1 MLNIRKEFIVK
12 HVYVFMFH
20 TLASFVLVICS
31 LLYTKHIEEHNRTCL
46 FEEVELQCT
55 TLSNLLQQQNQL
67 TETSNQQY
75 RYPEQAETEARLTTF
90 EYFPNRFPINV
101 DDLAQAGLFYTGEA
115 HVPDDAMC
123 DVIMCTQTEE
133 ETPLHDSIE
142 SMSRINAI
150 IADDVHQIKRH
161 VLSAKGK

>member
-55 TLSNLLQQQNQL
+55 TLSNLLQQTVRSLGRHHIHFTTTTHCTLCNTFATQNQL

-101 DDLAQAGLFYTGEA
+101 DDLAQAGLFYTGWLTF
-115 HVPDDAMC
+115 VY
-123 DVIMCTQTEE
+123 IRFI
-133 ETPLHDSIE
+133 L
-142 SMSRINAI
+142 
-150 IADDVHQIKRH
+150 
-161 VLSAKGK
+161 